1 MWCMQE
7 MTAKDSRHAEKASR
21 GKEGAMVEMWN
32 AKNVYLLSIEVSNR
46 MLHKYFE
53 KDLPQIHDVSVP
65 LRISVPC

>member
-1 MWCMQE
+1 

-21 GKEGAMVEMWN
+21 GKESAMVEMWN

-53 KDLPQIHDVSVP
+53 KDLPQIHDVRSP
-65 LRISVPC
+65 FASSHQHEIMLM